1 MIYEVVIGVE
11 VHAQLRTKSKL
22 FCGCGTMFGLSANS
36 QTCPLCLGLPGTLPV
51 INRVAVE
58 MAVRAG
64 LALNC
69 TISANNLFARKNY
82 FYPDL
87 PKGYQISQ
95 YEAPICEHGW
105 IEIAASEGK
114 KRVRIRR
121 AHLEEDAGKSV
132 HVTGMNGSRVDLNRA
147 GTPLLEIVT
156 EPDLRSADEVVAYL
170 KGLRDVLMYLEV
182 CDGNMDEG
190 SFRCEPNLSLRPL
203 GQREFGTKVELK
215 NINSFKFV
223 KDAVEYEIK
232 RQTKVLNEG
241 GKIHQETRLWNL
253 DRGETAVM
261 RSKEEAHDYRYFPDP
276 DLVPLK
282 LEKEW
287 IEGCRKQVIEL
298 PAARM
303 QRFVDDFALSEYDA
317 GVLTASKA
325 VADYFEACVK
335 LFNQPKTVSNWVMGE
350 LTRELNNSGS
360 DASASPVSPERLVDL
375 LRLVEQGT
383 ISLKAAREIFPE
395 VYSSG
400 KTPEQIVQ
408 EKGLVQVSDEGAL
421 DKIIEDVLA
430 KNPTQAAQFKEGKQ
444 QVLGFLVGQVMKASG
459 GKANPGKVNELL
471 KQKLGG
477 VLYAR
482 PVISLEELAQQQPL
496 NTDQAKVKFQLT
508 NREQSVIEHLAKGW
522 TNKEIA
528 NALQITEETV
538 KEHIKHIMQKT
549 NSTTR
554 TGILDHV
561 FNS

>member
-22 FCGCGTMFGLSANS
+22 FCGCGTMFGLTANS

-51 INRVAVE
+51 LNQAAVE

-69 TISANNLFARKNY
+69 TIAANNLFARKNY

-114 KRVRIRR
+114 KRVHIRR

-132 HVTGMNGSRVDLNRA
+132 HVAGTNGSRVDLNRA

-203 GQREFGTKVELK
+203 GQKEFGTKVELK

-241 GKIHQETRLWNL
+241 GRINQETRLWNL
-253 DRGETAVM
+253 DRGETVVM

-282 LEKEW
+282 LEAEW
-287 IEGCRKQVIEL
+287 IEGLRQSLSEL
-298 PAARM
+298 PADRQKRIM
-303 QRFVDDFALSEYDA
+303 IEYGVNEYLA
-317 GVLTASKA
+317 SVLTTEKATVEQFEKVASIYAQKVGLGKA
-325 VADYFEACVK
+325 EVGSEVANLITTDLRGVQNKAKSFSRS
-335 LFNQPKTVSNWVMGE
+335 VSDE
-350 LTRELNNSGS
+350 SL
-360 DASASPVSPERLVDL
+360 ADL
-375 LRLVEQGT
+375 LVRKHKGE
-383 ISLKAAREIFPE
+383 ISRPTANTVLEVMVATGNTAAEIIE
-395 VYSSG
+395 A
-400 KTPEQIVQ
+400 
-408 EKGLVQVSDEGAL
+408 KGLTQVSDEGAIE
-421 DKIIEDVLA
+421 KIIDEVLT
-430 KNPTQAAQFKEGKQ
+430 KNPTQVAQFKEGKQ
-444 QVLGFLVGQVMKASG
+444 QVLGFLVGQVMKVSG

-471 KQKLGG
+471 KKRLG
-477 VLYAR
+477 
-482 PVISLEELAQQQPL
+482 
-496 NTDQAKVKFQLT
+496 
-508 NREQSVIEHLAKGW
+508 
-522 TNKEIA
+522 
-528 NALQITEETV
+528 
-538 KEHIKHIMQKT
+538 
-549 NSTTR
+549 
-554 TGILDHV
+554 
-561 FNS
+561 